1 MITLDIN
8 ISAIIQ
14 CLNFLFLIWAMNMI
28 VYRPIR
34 KILRKRAE
42 VVAQLGADI
51 TRDFDSAASDQETI
65 KEKQLLVRQEG
76 MRLREDKKLSAREE
90 ELKQLQI
97 AGQESDKYLEAWREK
112 MQAELVTAKQ
122 SLEGQI
128 QVFAKDLA
136 GKILQRS
143 LS

>member
-14 CLNFLFLIWAMNMI
+14 CLNFFFLIWAMNMVI
-28 VYRPIR
+28 YRPIR

-42 VVAQLGADI
+42 VVAQLGSDI
-51 TRDFDSAASDQETI
+51 TTDLDSAAIDQAAI
-65 KEKQLLVRQEG
+65 RDGQLQVRQEG
-76 MRLREDKKLSAREE
+76 LRLREEKKLSARKE
-90 ELKQLQI
+90 ELEQLRA
-97 AGQESDKYLEAWREK
+97 AGQESDKYLETWREK
-112 MQAELVTAKQ
+112 MQAELVIAKQ
-122 SLEGQI
+122 GLEGQI

-136 GKILQRS
+136 GKILQRN

>member
-14 CLNFLFLIWAMNMI
+14 CLNFFFLIWAMNMI

-42 VVAQLGADI
+42 VVAQFGADI
-51 TRDFDSAASDQETI
+51 TTDLASAASDQDAI
-65 KEKQLLVRQEG
+65 REKQLQVRQEG
-76 MRLREDKKLSAREE
+76 MRLREEQKLSARKE
-90 ELKQLQI
+90 ELEQLKI
-97 AGQESDKYLEAWREK
+97 AGQESDKYLETWREK
-112 MQAELVTAKQ
+112 MQAELIIAKEG
-122 SLEGQI
+122 LEGQI

-136 GKILQRS
+136 GKILQRN
-143 LS
+143 LL